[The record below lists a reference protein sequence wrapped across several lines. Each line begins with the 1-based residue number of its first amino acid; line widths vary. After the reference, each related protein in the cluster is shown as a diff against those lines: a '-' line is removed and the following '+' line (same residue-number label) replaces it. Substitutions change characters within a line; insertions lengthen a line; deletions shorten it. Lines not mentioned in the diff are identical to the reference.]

1 MKKQI
6 QIDKLSLDK
15 ETVSRLD
22 EEQLKNFLGGGVPDS
37 ISCNKP
43 AALEEDEELGWNS
56 CCNNSCN

>member
-6 QIDKLSLDK
+6 QIDKLALDK

-22 EEQLKNFLGGGVPDS
+22 EDQLKGLVGGGPPDS
-37 ISCNKP
+37 ISCNK
-43 AALEEDEELGWNS
+43 AVALEDDEELGWDS

>member
-6 QIDKLSLDK
+6 QLDKLAFDK

-22 EEQLKNFLGGGVPDS
+22 EDQLKAFLGGGPPDS
-37 ISCNKP
+37 MSCNKP
-43 AALEEDEELGWNS
+43 QALEEDELGFDS